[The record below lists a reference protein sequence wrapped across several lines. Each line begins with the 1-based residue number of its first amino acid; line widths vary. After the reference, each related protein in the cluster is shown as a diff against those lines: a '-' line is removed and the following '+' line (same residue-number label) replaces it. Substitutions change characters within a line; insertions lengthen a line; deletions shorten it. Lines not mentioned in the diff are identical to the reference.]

1 MKSNHGFTFVEVL
14 LALAILA
21 GSAVILSDL
30 QIRSYFRVSKYHGEI
45 ERVFL
50 IKKALYKMLLSPI
63 KQEKSIKKKYEVPNL
78 EIISNRKDINK
89 KSSLKAFRKDIDIIW
104 SEGSWKQDDRKQ
116 SSKMISFAL
125 KIPDPKEKI

>member
-1 MKSNHGFTFVEVL
+1 MKSNHGFTFMEVL
-14 LALAILA
+14 LALIILA

-50 IKKALYKMLLSPI
+50 IKKSLYKMLLSPI
-63 KQEKSIKKKYEVPNL
+63 KQEKPIKKTYKTPN
-78 EIISNRKDINK
+78 IKITSNRKDINK
-89 KSSLKAFRKDIDIIW
+89 KSSLKAFSKDIDIIW
-104 SEGSWKQDDRKQ
+104 SEGTWKQDDREQ

-125 KIPDPKEKI
+125 KLPDEKEKS